1 MKKMKTSQVLALKKE
16 RLSKL
21 QENGKN
27 TQAQIYCFQKV
38 VNHNIEVMPI

>member
-1 MKKMKTSQVLALKKE
+1 MKTSQVLALKKE

-27 TQAQIYCFQKV
+27 VKTPGV
-38 VNHNIEVMPI
+38 VRKLTREVKNMENSN